1 MFIDQ
6 LEYPEKHKN
15 EIGAL
20 PDSLYRQSFSAVP
33 SCLCQLRL
41 MNILCFSA
49 FLQNDK
55 LLSFF
60 SVQFRVPARNRN
72 FNQ

>member
-20 PDSLYRQSFSAVP
+20 PDSLYRQSFSLAFPLVYAVP
-33 SCLCQLRL
+33 AQIDEYFML
-41 MNILCFSA
+41 FSA
-49 FLQNDK
+49 FQNDK
-55 LLSFF
+55 LLLFF
-60 SVQFRVPARNRN
+60 CAISSPVT
-72 FNQ
+72 